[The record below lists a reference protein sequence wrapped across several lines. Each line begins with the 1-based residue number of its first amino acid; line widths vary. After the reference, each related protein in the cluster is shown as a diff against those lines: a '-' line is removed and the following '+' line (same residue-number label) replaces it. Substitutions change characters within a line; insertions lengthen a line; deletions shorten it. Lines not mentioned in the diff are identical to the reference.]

1 MKTEIKFCDE
11 RDLPKVLELLTKV
24 FEKQTRR
31 YFERKLIEP
40 DTKTLAIF
48 VDDRLDSTLTVC
60 DREDYIG
67 KSRMRMCGIGDV
79 ATSSEIRGRG
89 FASKL
94 MRKAVNVAQSEGYHI
109 SMLFTDIN
117 KERFG
122 FKTVKRMFSKV
133 IDKSCP
139 KPTVPVE
146 VIEVSK
152 LLDLTEFDLGDF

>member
-40 DTKTLAIF
+40 EMKTLVVF

-79 ATSSEIRGRG
+79 ATSSEFRGRG

-94 MRKAVNVAQSEGYHI
+94 MCKPVSIAQS
-109 SMLFTDIN
+109 
-117 KERFG
+117 
-122 FKTVKRMFSKV
+122 
-133 IDKSCP
+133 
-139 KPTVPVE
+139 
-146 VIEVSK
+146 
-152 LLDLTEFDLGDF
+152 